1 MVAFILKRIGWMV
14 FVLFAVS
21 VISFALFYLLPGDP
35 AVLMAGKKATP
46 AMIDAARRQERLD
59 RPTHEQYAFLMKRL
73 LLGYW
78 MTKDDPARLR
88 TYSDP
93 RLDVLEEIGRRAPV
107 TLVVVAAAAVLWVV
121 LSLGMGVLAALNAG
135 RWVDYLIS
143 ALSLAGIA
151 VPVYWLAMLAG
162 TGFGSDWLRNSVGI
176 RFRSVDECWGLAIAA
191 SVLAVQMVAF
201 YARTLRSNL
210 LSTMGE
216 DHVEMARAR
225 GLSPRRIFVRHVLR
239 NSLLPMVTL
248 FGMDFG
254 VLIAGGAILTE
265 TALDIKGLG
274 QFMVQSIN
282 LGDAPAVVALTVY
295 AAFLV
300 VLLSTIADLA
310 YPILDPRIRHA
321 GNQS

>member
-1 MVAFILKRIGWMV
+1 MTAFMIKRVAWMA

-21 VISFALFYLLPGDP
+21 AISFALFYVLPGDP

-46 AMIDAARRQERLD
+46 AMIEAARREERLD
-59 RPTHEQYAFLMKRL
+59 RPLHEQYGFLMKRL
-73 LLGYW
+73 LLGAW
-78 MTKDDPARLR
+78 MPADDAERLK

-93 RLDVLEEIGRRAPV
+93 RLDVLDEIGRRAPV
-107 TLVVVAAAAVLWVV
+107 TLALVAVAAALWVT
-121 LSLGMGVLAALNAG
+121 LSIGMGVLSALYAG
-135 RWVDYLIS
+135 RTLDCMIS

-162 TGFGSDWLRNSVGI
+162 TGFGSSWLRNSVGI
-176 RFRSVDECWGLAIAA
+176 RFRSIDEFWGMTIAA
-191 SVLAVQMVAF
+191 SVLAMQMVAF
-201 YARTLRSNL
+201 YSRTLRSNL
-210 LSTMGE
+210 LTTMAE
-216 DHVEMARAR
+216 DHVEMAHAR
-225 GLSPRRIFVRHVLR
+225 GLPARHVFTRHIFR

-295 AAFLV
+295 GAFLV
-300 VLLSTIADLA
+300 VLLSTIADLT
-310 YPILDPRIRHA
+310 YPILDPRIRST
-321 GNQS
+321 GVQQ